1 MLYKTNNLSKLK
13 LKKTY
18 IKLGDT
24 IEDALK
30 SLSASNLRVCIVI
43 DKKNFFKGILNDGD
57 IRRALLSGNN
67 LKSKIDKIYN
77 KRPIII
83 KNKIIKKTLIDK
95 LLKLDIDYAPIIKE
109 KKVVDIFNVKKK
121 IPIKFNAQV
130 VIMCGGLG
138 TRLKPLTKKIPKALI
153 KIKNQP
159 MLSLVIRKIKNYGF
173 SDFILA
179 TNYKSNLIK
188 NYYKKGELHN
198 IKIRYTKE
206 KKPLGTAGSLSLM
219 KKMISQKNFL
229 ITNCDVISN
238 INYTNLMEFH
248 NKNKAFLTIAVKR
261 FTAVNQF
268 GEIHL
273 NGINVKKIIEKPKK
287 DMTINAGIYILSKKC
302 LRYLKHNQHMD
313 MTDLI
318 LMLIKKNKKIIA
330 YPFFENWHDLGTKN
344 DLKIYK
350 KSAII

>member
-1 MLYKTNNLSKLK
+1 
-13 LKKTY
+13 
-18 IKLGDT
+18 
-24 IEDALK
+24 
-30 SLSASNLRVCIVI
+30 
-43 DKKNFFKGILNDGD
+43 
-57 IRRALLSGNN
+57 
-67 LKSKIDKIYN
+67 
-77 KRPIII
+77 
-83 KNKIIKKTLIDK
+83 
-95 LLKLDIDYAPIIKE
+95 
-109 KKVVDIFNVKKK
+109 
-121 IPIKFNAQV
+121 
-130 VIMCGGLG
+130 
-138 TRLKPLTKKIPKALI
+138 
-153 KIKNQP
+153 
-159 MLSLVIRKIKNYGF
+159 
-173 SDFILA
+173 
-179 TNYKSNLIK
+179 
-188 NYYKKGELHN
+188 
-198 IKIRYTKE
+198 
-206 KKPLGTAGSLSLM
+206 M